1 VLKENDFQFRITYLE
16 KMSFENKGEI
26 KMCSEKL
33 KTRKLATSR
42 RALILKKEYYSI
54 VLWIQEGLKSF
65 KNGKSQ

>member
-1 VLKENDFQFRITYLE
+1 MLKENDFQFRITYLE

-42 RALILKKEYYSI
+42 RALILKEYYSI
-54 VLWIQEGLKSF
+54 VLWIQEGIKSF